1 MKTIIIASFA
11 ASLLLSSVSFAGK
24 GYQVTGPVLEVG
36 KQSITV
42 LKGKEKWEVE
52 TSHTTKG
59 LGGVK
64 VGDKVTIYYSMH
76 ADEIENKG
84 AGVEKPVKATKP
96 AKKK

>member
-1 MKTIIIASFA
+1 MKTLIITFFV
-11 ASLLLSSVSFAGK
+11 ASLLTSSVSFAGK
-24 GYQVTGPVLEVG
+24 GYQVTGPVLAVG
-36 KQSITV
+36 SQSITV
-42 LKGKEKWEVE
+42 QKGKEKWEIE
-52 TSHTTKG
+52 TSPTTKG

-84 AGVEKPVKATKP
+84 ADKP

>member
-1 MKTIIIASFA
+1 MFL
-11 ASLLLSSVSFAGK
+11 SLSSFAGK
-24 GYQVTGPVLEVG
+24 GYLVTGPVLEVG
-36 KQSITV
+36 KQSIIV

-52 TSHTTKG
+52 TSPTTKG

-64 VGDKVTIYYSMH
+64 VGDKVTVYYSMH

-84 AGVEKPVKATKP
+84 SAAEKP

>member
-1 MKTIIIASFA
+1 MFL
-11 ASLLLSSVSFAGK
+11 SLSSFAGK

-36 KQSITV
+36 KQSIIV

-52 TSHTTKG
+52 TSPTTKG

-64 VGDKVTIYYSMH
+64 VGDKVTVYYSMH

-84 AGVEKPVKATKP
+84 SAAEKP

>member
-1 MKTIIIASFA
+1 MKTLIIASIA
-11 ASLLLSSVSFAGK
+11 TSLLISTASFAGK
-24 GYQVTGPVLEVG
+24 GYQVTGPVLDVG
-36 KQSITV
+36 KQSITIQ
-42 LKGKEKWEVE
+42 KGKEKWEIE
-52 TSHTTKG
+52 TSPTTKG

-84 AGVEKPVKATKP
+84 AEKP